1 MGEIMK
7 KTLIV
12 LLVLFGV
19 FLATGCVEDKSVTP
33 AEEEA
38 AETPTVTETQNVTG
52 STGLKEFT
60 LEELAEYNGNNEDGT
75 IYVAYQSQVYDVSSD
90 SKLWR
95 NGDHEGC
102 PAGIDVTGMIENT
115 PHGAEIMN
123 KYPVVGTL
131 KE

>member
-7 KTLIV
+7 KTLII
-12 LLVLFGV
+12 LIVLFSI
-19 FLATGCVEDKSVTP
+19 FLATGCAENKSATPTEDGTT
-33 AEEEA
+33 
-38 AETPTVTETQNVTG
+38 ETPTVTETQNVTET
-52 STGLKEFT
+52 TGMKEFT
-60 LEELAEYNGNNEDGT
+60 LEELAEYDGSNENGT
-75 IYVAYQSQVYDVSSD
+75 IYVAYQGQVYDVSSD

-102 PAGIDVTGMIENT
+102 PAGIDVTGMIEET
-115 PHGAEIMN
+115 PHGAEIMS